1 MRRHL
6 RRPIQVGS
14 AEAERAT
21 ARRRECFAESEIGQF
36 RGGGGEE
43 EIFGLD
49 VAMENVL
56 CVEFADGD
64 DEGGGDGAERG
75 VRFGERHGGLDAEE
89 GVSGA
94 AERRMGQRGEMGG
107 GSVLEEGEGFGFGLG
122 DEEGWWVGERGVR
135 RDDGRIGIGV
145 VVGSDSVVVID
156 DIIIDCFVVID
167 DIIIDCFVVIDSVVV
182 IDNIIMT
189 DSLIRTI
196 HHIMIDCLL
205 LTIHI
210 LTDNTTIIMNAI
222 T

>member
-1 MRRHL
+1 
-6 RRPIQVGS
+6 
-14 AEAERAT
+14 
-21 ARRRECFAESEIGQF
+21 
-36 RGGGGEE
+36 
-43 EIFGLD
+43 
-49 VAMENVL
+49 MENVL

-167 DIIIDCFVVIDSVVV
+167 SVVV
-182 IDNIIMT
+182 FDNIIMI

>member
-156 DIIIDCFVVID
+156 DIIIDCFVEK
-167 DIIIDCFVVIDSVVV
+167 
-182 IDNIIMT
+182 
-189 DSLIRTI
+189 
-196 HHIMIDCLL
+196 
-205 LTIHI
+205 
-210 LTDNTTIIMNAI
+210 
-222 T
+222 